1 MKHTQLYISIFIL
14 FFTSLFYTSC
24 QHTTKNQNDE
34 VCMQDTIEQQLSLL
48 YGIDKDAYT
57 IEKSAV
63 IRNKNLSD
71 ILAETG
77 LTRQQIYTISVKLDT
92 IFDVRKIRSGNTC
105 VCFYN
110 EQDSVKDLA
119 FFVCEINALDFFVC
133 DVRNKDSILVYKDTK
148 ELVCEER
155 YVKGSIETS
164 LWNAML
170 AEQAPPTLS
179 LELSEIYAW
188 TVDFF
193 GLQKGDAFT
202 VVYMEQFVDSVS
214 IGVEKILYALFTHMG
229 EEIYAIPFMQDSI
242 ISFFDIEGNSLRK
255 TFLKAPLRYSRISSH
270 FSNARMHP
278 VLRKVRPHHGID
290 YAAPTGTPVMSIGDG
305 VVVKKGYNGG
315 AGHMVRIK
323 HNSTYS
329 TAYLHLSK
337 YGKNIAVGT
346 RVKQGD
352 IIGYVGSSG
361 LATGPHLDFRVYK
374 NGSPMN
380 PLDLKSPPAA
390 PVHEQDLPE
399 FILVRDSIVQKLKH
413 IE

>member
-1 MKHTQLYISIFIL
+1 
-14 FFTSLFYTSC
+14 
-24 QHTTKNQNDE
+24 
-34 VCMQDTIEQQLSLL
+34 
-48 YGIDKDAYT
+48 
-57 IEKSAV
+57 
-63 IRNKNLSD
+63 
-71 ILAETG
+71 
-77 LTRQQIYTISVKLDT
+77 
-92 IFDVRKIRSGNTC
+92 
-105 VCFYN
+105 
-110 EQDSVKDLA
+110 
-119 FFVCEINALDFFVC
+119 
-133 DVRNKDSILVYKDTK
+133 
-148 ELVCEER
+148 
-155 YVKGSIETS
+155 
-164 LWNAML
+164 
-170 AEQAPPTLS
+170 
-179 LELSEIYAW
+179 
-188 TVDFF
+188 
-193 GLQKGDAFT
+193 
-202 VVYMEQFVDSVS
+202 
-214 IGVEKILYALFTHMG
+214 
-229 EEIYAIPFMQDSI
+229 
-242 ISFFDIEGNSLRK
+242 
-255 TFLKAPLRYSRISSH
+255 
-270 FSNARMHP
+270 
-278 VLRKVRPHHGID
+278 
-290 YAAPTGTPVMSIGDG
+290 SIGDG